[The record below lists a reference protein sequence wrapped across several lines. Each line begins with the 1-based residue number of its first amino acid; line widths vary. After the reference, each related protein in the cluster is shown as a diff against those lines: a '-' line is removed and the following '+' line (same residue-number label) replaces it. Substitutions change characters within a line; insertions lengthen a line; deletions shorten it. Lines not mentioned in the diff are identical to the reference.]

1 MISHK
6 RLCSGNV
13 GAGIII
19 NNDDDES
26 NDDDDDDERP
36 FLKTLW
42 NDNQRVQGA
51 TFDM

>member
-6 RLCSGNV
+6 RLYSSGV

-26 NDDDDDDERP
+26 NDDDDEEEEDDRSINS
-36 FLKTLW
+36 KT
-42 NDNQRVQGA
+42 
-51 TFDM
+51 FS